1 MSATRNL
8 QSSALFCLPFISGQ
22 PVNVSNGE
30 PAVTAANLT
39 KQTILGAPFKWAWN
53 RAVISFTTEPG
64 TTDYFYDITDYGFAE
79 QAWLTDPNGKVTE
92 IPVRRSL
99 AAESAVQR
107 PQSMAVQ
114 LEDADGSITI
124 RLNSIPNVAYQV
136 DIYYQKAPVL
146 MSSLANT
153 WAPIP
158 DHLGYI
164 YDWGFLALVSML
176 TKDARFPAFAQKF
189 VAHLL
194 GAQDGLTALERNI
207 FLGNWLDV
215 MSAQQRTT
223 ANVQQG
229 TQARQGL

>member
-1 MSATRNL
+1 MSTTRNL
-8 QSSALFCLPFISGQ
+8 QSSALFCLPFINGQ

-30 PAVTAANLT
+30 PAITAGNLT

-53 RAVISFTTEPG
+53 RGVISFSTEVG
-64 TTDYFYDITDYGFAE
+64 TSDYFVDMTDYGFLE
-79 QAWLTDPNGKVTE
+79 QAWITDEKGKVNE
-92 IPVRRSL
+92 LPIRRSL
-99 AAESAVQR
+99 AGESAVQR
-107 PQSMAVQ
+107 PASVSVQ
-114 LEDADGSITI
+114 LEDLDGGITV
-124 RLNSIPNVAYQV
+124 RLNTLPNAIYTV
-136 DIYYQKAPVL
+136 DIFYQKAPVL

-158 DHLGYI
+158 DHMGYI
-164 YDWGFLALVSML
+164 YDWGFLAMISML

-215 MSAQQRTT
+215 MTAQQRASGST
-223 ANVQQG
+223 QQG
-229 TQARQGL
+229 LQARQGL

>member
-1 MSATRNL
+1 MSVTRNI
-8 QSSALFCLPFISGQ
+8 QSSALFCLPYINGQ

-30 PAVTAANLT
+30 PAITSANLT
-39 KQTILGAPFKWAWN
+39 KQTVLGAPFKWPWN
-53 RAVISFTTEPG
+53 RGLISLTTESG
-64 TTDYFYDITDYGFAE
+64 TSDYFYPVSDYGFAE

-92 IPVRRSL
+92 IPVRKSL

-107 PQSMAVQ
+107 PQSVAVQ
-114 LEDADGSITI
+114 LMDSDGNITI
-124 RLNSIPNVAYQV
+124 RLNTVPNMVYQL
-136 DIYYQKAPVL
+136 DIYYQKAPV
-146 MSSLANT
+146 MVASLANT
-153 WAPIP
+153 WGPIP

-164 YDWGFLALVSML
+164 YDWGFLAMISML

-215 MSAQQRTT
+215 MTAQQRAT

-229 TQARQGL
+229 TQARAGL